1 MNNQNLNS
9 IINNKKAVENAQPT
23 AKTPDS
29 RIAPL
34 SPLYSGYSNVWFV
47 DWTHPDA
54 KHFKPFPNKLK

>member
-1 MNNQNLNS
+1 MNNQNS
-9 IINNKKAVENAQPT
+9 IINKKAAGNTQKPT

-54 KHFKPFPNKLK
+54 ARFIPLPNKIK

>member
-1 MNNQNLNS
+1 MNNQNC
-9 IINNKKAVENAQPT
+9 IINNKKAIGNTQPT
-23 AKTPDS
+23 ATPNS

-54 KHFKPFPNKLK
+54 KHFIPLPNKLK

>member
-9 IINNKKAVENAQPT
+9 IINNKKAAENTQAT

-54 KHFKPFPNKLK
+54 RHFIPFPNKMK